1 MSKQNNIKAIIYDGD
16 GMVINSEVFYLQVLK
31 EFGSKA
37 EVLNDFYANEFQL
50 CLIGKADLKEEIK
63 PYLVKLGWDKGV
75 DEFIKYWFECEEKVD
90 ANIIST
96 IVEIKEKGIKCYLAS
111 NQEKYRT
118 EFVLGR
124 IEFENVF
131 DKIFFSSQI
140 GYLKP
145 QTEFFEYIE
154 KELATLGIDKRE
166 IIFWDDREKNASI
179 AREFGFNAEMYKNV
193 EDYKNIM
200 KNYGLL

>member
-1 MSKQNNIKAIIYDGD
+1 MNDKKTVKAVIYDGD

-50 CLIGKADLKEEIK
+50 CLIGKADLKEELV
-63 PYLVKLGWDKGV
+63 PYLIKLGWSKGV
-75 DEFIKYWFECEEKVD
+75 DEFVKYWFECEEKVD
-90 ANIIST
+90 ANILSSI
-96 IVEIKEKGIKCYLAS
+96 IKIKSKGIKCYLAS

-124 IEFENVF
+124 LEFETVF

-145 QTEFFEYIE
+145 QAEFFEYIDH
-154 KELATLGIDKRE
+154 ELESLGIAKDE
-166 IIFWDDREKNASI
+166 ILFWDDREKNVSI
-179 AREFGFNAEMYKNV
+179 AREYGFQAETYKNV
-193 EDYKNIM
+193 EDYQNMIKQ
-200 KNYGLL
+200 YGLL